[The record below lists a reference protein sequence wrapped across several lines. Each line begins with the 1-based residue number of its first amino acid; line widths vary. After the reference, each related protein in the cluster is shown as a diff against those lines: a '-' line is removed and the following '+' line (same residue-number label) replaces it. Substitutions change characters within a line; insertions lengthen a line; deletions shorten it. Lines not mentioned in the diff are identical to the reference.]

1 MKRRWFLVAAGLL
14 VVLLGLAV
22 AAYIYDQGQDG
33 RIADGVRVGGVDVG
47 GLDRQQAQVR
57 LNRTLVEPLQ
67 RTVVVTIG
75 SGRRVRLSPDRARLR
90 LDVNRSIATAL
101 AQSRDGSILTRTWR
115 AVTGGKLNRQ
125 LRPQVQFSRAA
136 VRDTVRTVAAR
147 LNRAPADA
155 TVSPSGTRLR
165 RLPGRYGVAVR
176 RAALQR
182 GIVRRLVHRG
192 DSGTFRAPRR
202 RLKPAVT
209 AAELP
214 RRYPSYVVVDRRG
227 FRLRFY
233 QRLRL
238 ARTYRIAVGRQG
250 LETPAG
256 LYDVQSKQVNPSWHV
271 PKSSWAGDL
280 AGKTIPPGP
289 QDPLKARWMG
299 FNGGAGIH
307 GTDDVGSLGTAA
319 SHGCIRMAIPDV
331 VRLYRKVDVGTP
343 VYVQ

>member
-22 AAYIYDQGQDG
+22 AAYVYDQGQDG
-33 RIADGVRVGGVDVG
+33 RIADGVRVGGVDVA
-47 GLDRQQAQVR
+47 GLNRQQAQVR

-101 AQSRDGSILTRTWR
+101 AQSRDGSILSRTWR

-209 AAELP
+209 SAELP
-214 RRYPSYVVVDRRG
+214 HRYPSYIVVDRRG

-307 GTDDVGSLGTAA
+307 GTDDVGSLGSAA